1 MLLERLRLQVF
12 YMDKQSEVWGS
23 SSDFRLHLC
32 LRFLQ
37 FFFKFSALYD
47 VSESRYPG
55 CCEFRQTALSLSPE
69 APNTFNVY
77 LFASSNQ
84 SEESWL

>member
-1 MLLERLRLQVF
+1 MLLERLRLQVL

-37 FFFKFSALYD
+37 FFFNSQLYMMSARAGILD
-47 VSESRYPG
+47 AVSLG
-55 CCEFRQTALSLSPE
+55 KQLSL
-69 APNTFNVY
+69 
-77 LFASSNQ
+77 
-84 SEESWL
+84 